1 LKEGF
6 KGRFKEVPVESFVF
20 LESDNV
26 FGGIR
31 LRIVVITQS
40 IPQVLQA
47 IIESRHKVVGIVDC
61 APTNEPNKF
70 LKAAG
75 RFLTGIHYSLTS
87 NPLSLKLF
95 SRKLQIPYYY
105 LRKGDGK
112 DLEKWIRSVEP
123 DLIVIYSMSHLLKEN
138 VFSLPLYGTVNIH
151 YSYLPEYRGPNPLF
165 WEYYDHILNPGVTL
179 HYVDKGEDTGDIIC
193 QERVLINSGEALE
206 ETGQKLVSTG
216 IKLLSE
222 AMDALENGSVRIKQQ
237 PIDTPTLRA
246 RKIKSEEYNEL
257 VKWEDWNVE
266 RVFHFLN
273 GTPKYHPA
281 LLKKSN
287 LYRLG
292 FSIRILDYEK
302 CNTSGYK
309 VGNLY
314 KEKSGHFF
322 VCRDGRIY
330 VEIKPSLD
338 NFFVRIYPFIS

>member
-1 LKEGF
+1 
-6 KGRFKEVPVESFVF
+6 
-20 LESDNV
+20 
-26 FGGIR
+26 
-31 LRIVVITQS
+31 LRVVVITQG
-40 IPQVLQA
+40 IPQILQA
-47 IIESRHKVVGIVDC
+47 IIESKHKVVGIVDC
-61 APTNEPNKF
+61 APVNEPNKF
-70 LKAAG
+70 FKAAG
-75 RFLTGIHYSLTS
+75 RSLTGIHYSLTS

-105 LRKGDGK
+105 LRKGDSKG
-112 DLEKWIRSVEP
+112 LEKWVRSAEP

-138 VFSLPLYGTVNIH
+138 VFSIPLHGTVNIH

-165 WEYYDHILNPGVTL
+165 WEYYDHILNPGVTI
-179 HYVDKGEDTGDIIC
+179 HCVDKGEDTGDIIC

-237 PIDTPTLRA
+237 PIGTPTVRA
-246 RKIKSEEYNEL
+246 RKIKPEEYNKL
-257 VKWEDWNVE
+257 VKWDDWSVE
-266 RVFHFLN
+266 RVFHFFN
-273 GTPKYHPA
+273 GTPKYHSA
-281 LLKKSN
+281 LLKKNS

-292 FSIRILDYEK
+292 FSIGILDYEK

-309 VGNLY
+309 IGNLY

-322 VCRDGRIY
+322 ACKDGRIY